1 VSLSVKRRIGLG
13 VLVFGALLCGCST
26 TTTGSSTTTS
36 APGSLNAT
44 PCNYARAW
52 HDNPSQFSEFAT
64 LGKFSRMADSSKL
77 RAEGRLLASAV
88 ASDNTGTVSEAT
100 AAIYSTCR
108 QLGLVTSN
116 VAPSTTG

>member
-1 VSLSVKRRIGLG
+1 VKRRIGLA

-26 TTTGSSTTTS
+26 TTAGTSTTTS

-52 HDNPSQFSEFAT
+52 HDNPTQFTEFAT
-64 LGKFSRMADSSKL
+64 LARFARMADSAKL
-77 RAEGRLLASAV
+77 QTEGRHLASAV
-88 ASDNTGTVSEAT
+88 SSDDTT
-100 AAIYSTCR
+100 AIGQGAGAIFSTCR
-108 QLGLVTSN
+108 ELGLVTSG